1 MSNLATG
8 PIDPFALCKFCI
20 HPPVMC
26 DAVITPSPFSATS
39 RLVREAFGENRPALR
54 ARGSFRW
61 AQSYPWLYTQNA
73 TPVFPRSF
81 KPVEA
86 QRNLGGLD
94 EAIADWLTRK
104 KR

>member
-1 MSNLATG
+1 
-8 PIDPFALCKFCI
+8 
-20 HPPVMC
+20 VMC

-39 RLVREAFGENRPALR
+39 RLVRKACGQNRPALR

-104 KR
+104 KRQFPRCGLPMPGVLAVRYRISFS